1 MQRAIVKIGRAAGYE
16 SILCGMWIGMTNRR
30 LPSFCAAIIA
40 IILLAH
46 PLRAQC
52 DDHLIVGV
60 SGPAINMIYSFVP
73 REARLWPKYG
83 IEPRVVLFDAGSILA
98 QAAMAGEVKISISS
112 GPAAIAARSQ
122 GSDSVIVAAFVNTL
136 PYSIVAAKGITKW
149 EQLKGKRIAI
159 SRFGSGTDTAV
170 RLVLKRFGIDPVKDL
185 TIVQLGTQPTRVQ
198 ALAAGAIEATI
209 VSPPLDLTA
218 KKQGYSI
225 LVNIADLGIP
235 YPQQIVETTDRFVRE
250 KPQNIKNFLKGFIEG
265 IGWVARNKDE
275 TKKIIAKYLKPGDP
289 EILEATYQSY
299 LQVTDYS
306 GYPNLEGMRNAL
318 DEVAFRV
325 PSAKNKKP
333 EDFINTR
340 FLRELETEGFL
351 RQASK

>member
-1 MQRAIVKIGRAAGYE
+1 MNNRRVPFFCAIVG
-16 SILCGMWIGMTNRR
+16 
-30 LPSFCAAIIA
+30 
-40 IILLAH
+40 IILVAH
-46 PLRAQC
+46 PLRVQC

-73 REARLWPKYG
+73 RDARLWPKYG

-98 QAAMAGEVKISISS
+98 QAAMAGEVKIAISS
-112 GPAAIAARSQ
+112 APATIASRSQ
-122 GSDSVIVAAFVNTL
+122 GGDSVIVAAFVNTL

-218 KKQGYSI
+218 KKQGYQI
-225 LVNIADLGIP
+225 LVNIAELGIP
-235 YPQQIVETTDRFVRE
+235 YPQQIIETNDRFVRE
-250 KPQNIKNFLKGFIEG
+250 KPLSIKNFLKGFIEG
-265 IGWVARNKDE
+265 IGYVARYKDE
-275 TKKIIAKYLKPGDP
+275 SKKIIAKHLKITDP

-318 DEVAFRV
+318 DEVAYRV
-325 PSAKNKKP
+325 PSVKTKKP

-340 FLRELETEGFL
+340 FLKELETEGFL
-351 RQASK
+351 KQASK